1 MLTTSV
7 IQRLA
12 GHRFADVRSFDEVD
26 STNTY
31 VLAQARAG
39 AADGIVAVA
48 DRQTAGRGRLGRS
61 WVAPAGGSLLFS
73 VLVRPGDLAVE
84 RAHLLTAAMALAGA
98 TACQKVAGVAPQLKW
113 PNDLLVGERKL
124 AGILAEADVS
134 PGPPPALSAV
144 VIGMGL
150 NVAWH
155 GEAPSEVAGI
165 AVALDGVSH
174 VAVDRA
180 DLLVEVLVDYERR
193 LADLDAVAADFRAGC
208 ATLGRPVRVQLAGEI
223 LIGTAIDITGEG
235 HLVVDPGHGLG
246 LPRRV
251 AAGDVVHLR

>member
-1 MLTTSV
+1 MLPASV
-7 IQRLA
+7 IQRLD
-12 GHRFADVRSFDEVD
+12 GTRFGEVRSFDEVD

-31 VLAQARAG
+31 LLGQARAG
-39 AADGIVAVA
+39 APDGVVAVA

-61 WVAPAGGSLLFS
+61 WVAPPGGSLLFS
-73 VLVRPGDLAVE
+73 VLLRPAGLAVE
-84 RAHLLTAAMALAGA
+84 RAHLLTAALALAGA
-98 TACQKVAGVAPQLKW
+98 TACQRLSGVAPALKW

-124 AGILAEADVS
+124 AGILAEADLA

-144 VIGMGL
+144 VVGMGL

-155 GEAPSEVAGI
+155 GEAPPEVAGV
-165 AVALDGVSH
+165 AVALDAVSGV
-174 VAVDRA
+174 VVDRA
-180 DLLVEVLVDYERR
+180 ELLVEVLRDYERR
-193 LADLDAVAADFRAGC
+193 LADLDGVAADFRASC

-223 LIGTAIDITGEG
+223 LTGRAVDITSEG

-246 LPRRV
+246 LPRSV